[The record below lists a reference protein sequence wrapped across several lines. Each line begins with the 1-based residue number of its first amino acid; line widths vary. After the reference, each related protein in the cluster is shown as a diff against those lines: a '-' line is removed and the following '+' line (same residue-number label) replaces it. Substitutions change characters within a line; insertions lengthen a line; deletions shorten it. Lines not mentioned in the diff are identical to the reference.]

1 MRVWTL
7 TLLDAGLDLL
17 VRIAT
22 PYLCCQRLSSAPKME
37 LYIEEAF
44 LLGSPHPNNLLL
56 SIRTLDE
63 LTPRLVDLW
72 EFDRSAR
79 CWRKMDEV
87 SDTELLRLARE
98 AEPAAFRSL
107 IRRHDRYLYRIA
119 RSVLLDDEEAED
131 VVQETF
137 VRAFTHLVDFR
148 GDASLSTWLTRI
160 AFNEAL
166 RRRRQRRRI
175 VRLDDLVSAIG
186 CSEKQFDKSTMTAPD
201 LDPERATAQHQ
212 IRSVLERA
220 IDDLPDSFRTV
231 FVMRDIE
238 EASTEETASVLGI
251 RPQTVKTRLHRARR
265 RLRDALAS
273 KSRQFSKMLFHSNG
287 TDATGWSSD
296 RSIKSAC
303 RP

>member
-1 MRVWTL
+1 MPTFPSRVVCAPWQRRTIP
-7 TLLDAGLDLL
+7 
-17 VRIAT
+17 IA
-22 PYLCCQRLSSAPKME
+22 PYEYAVHTE
-37 LYIEEAF
+37 
-44 LLGSPHPNNLLL
+44 
-56 SIRTLDE
+56 
-63 LTPRLVDLW
+63 
-72 EFDRSAR
+72 
-79 CWRKMDEV
+79 RKMDEI

-98 AEPAAFRSL
+98 ADPAAFRSL
-107 IRRHDRYLYRIA
+107 VRRHDRYLYRIA
-119 RSVLLDDEEAED
+119 RSVLLNDEEAED

-137 VRAFTHLVDFR
+137 VRAFTRLDDFR

-175 VRLDDLVSAIG
+175 VRLDDLDSATSR
-186 CSEKQFDKSTMTAPD
+186 SETQFDKSTMTAPD

-220 IDDLPDSFRTV
+220 IDDLPDAFRTV

-265 RLRDALAS
+265 RLRDALGEQIGSALKDAFPFERDRCDRLVERLINQVS
-273 KSRQFSKMLFHSNG
+273 LPPLSRSQAG
-287 TDATGWSSD
+287 AQG
-296 RSIKSAC
+296 R
-303 RP
+303 